1 MMIVQSTPSMG
12 REHLALRDIGA
23 LLRRRAVWL
32 ALLATTGLGLGAAL
46 YARQPRLYRAEA
58 VLALDVRRIQ
68 GMPIDQVVTPLP
80 PENPVLRTEL
90 DRIGSRIMARRVL
103 AKLAEEGVD
112 PFPLSA
118 TGPAA
123 KRLDAAETQGSETG
137 GVPTAR
143 PRSQSSGISAADKM
157 AAALEDRLRSGLK
170 VVNDGHSY
178 TIYIAYTAEDP
189 GVAARVANSYSQ
201 AYLDYQDDV
210 QMEATRRVS
219 DWLSDRLKVL
229 AARLERSEQVA
240 ERFRAS
246 SGLQEIDGVTLA
258 AQQLSALN
266 AELIAARAAHATAEA
281 REKTAAR
288 LAADSNGLDSFSEVL
303 GSPIIQQLRASQAQ
317 FERRLRVLKDTG
329 IAQSPE
335 IPALQAEL
343 EAVRRQIDQEVE
355 HILASLRNEID
366 AAARRVASLE
376 EELRIAQANYG
387 ALDLAR
393 VKLDAL
399 TREANADR
407 AVYESLLGRSKQ
419 IVDQNGL
426 VDPGVRLISE
436 ATAPSRPFGLR
447 LGPALALGL
456 LGGVAGGLGLAF
468 ILERLDDRVRSRRAI
483 EAATGVAVLGSL
495 PILPWRVRRRT
506 AGIWAQPPGHAFA
519 EAIASLQWMLRLAP
533 ATRRSATFV
542 VTSAVPGEGKTT
554 AALALARSVA
564 LAGRSVVLV
573 DADPYRQGLS
583 RMALPRRHRSDPMN
597 GLDAYF
603 RRSAGIDDILTRDPA
618 TSLQVVLG
626 LGPGA
631 DTKEQLEGAGM
642 KRLVEQLRERFD
654 VVILDAP
661 PALTTPDAAR
671 IGSVVDAVLFLVRWE
686 STPQEAVLAA
696 LQKLALCG
704 VPVPAL
710 ILNQVERRAHQSYD
724 ASRAGFRERGLTKSS
739 LGRFADMA
747 DRAGAQIRE
756 A

>member
-1 MMIVQSTPSMG
+1 M
-12 REHLALRDIGA
+12 
-23 LLRRRAVWL
+23 
-32 ALLATTGLGLGAAL
+32 
-46 YARQPRLYRAEA
+46 
-58 VLALDVRRIQ
+58 
-68 GMPIDQVVTPLP
+68 
-80 PENPVLRTEL
+80 
-90 DRIGSRIMARRVL
+90 
-103 AKLAEEGVD
+103 
-112 PFPLSA
+112 
-118 TGPAA
+118 
-123 KRLDAAETQGSETG
+123 
-137 GVPTAR
+137 
-143 PRSQSSGISAADKM
+143 
-157 AAALEDRLRSGLK
+157 
-170 VVNDGHSY
+170 
-178 TIYIAYTAEDP
+178 
-189 GVAARVANSYSQ
+189 
-201 AYLDYQDDV
+201 
-210 QMEATRRVS
+210 
-219 DWLSDRLKVL
+219 
-229 AARLERSEQVA
+229 
-240 ERFRAS
+240 
-246 SGLQEIDGVTLA
+246 
-258 AQQLSALN
+258 
-266 AELIAARAAHATAEA
+266 
-281 REKTAAR
+281 
-288 LAADSNGLDSFSEVL
+288 
-303 GSPIIQQLRASQAQ
+303 
-317 FERRLRVLKDTG
+317 
-329 IAQSPE
+329 
-335 IPALQAEL
+335 
-343 EAVRRQIDQEVE
+343 
-355 HILASLRNEID
+355 
-366 AAARRVASLE
+366 
-376 EELRIAQANYG
+376 
-387 ALDLAR
+387 
-393 VKLDAL
+393 KLDAL

-456 LGGVAGGLGLAF
+456 LGGAAGGLGLAF

-583 RMALPRRHRSDPMN
+583 RMALPRRHRSDPVN

-603 RRSAGIDDILTRDPA
+603 RGSAGIDDILTRDPA
-618 TSLQVVLG
+618 TPLQVVLG

-631 DTKEQLEGAGM
+631 DTKEQLEGAAM

-661 PALTTPDAAR
+661 PALSTPDAAR

-686 STPQEAVLAA
+686 STPQETVLAA

-724 ASRAGFRERGLTKSS
+724 ASRAGIRERRLTKSS

-747 DRAGAQIRE
+747 DRAGTQIRE